1 MGLSYLYE
9 PQAVYRGMRAL
20 WPRAASLS
28 YTDTITAQRHHQH
41 KSYEG
46 NRIALMIY
54 AVVDR
59 NRLAAREERIMR
71 LWLLGNGS
79 KPGVAEWAERFRQR
93 LQSVCTITAFDLSGQ
108 GDLSQTEA
116 DLALVVGGDG
126 AILRAARQM
135 GYQQRPV
142 LGVNL
147 GRLGFLAEVS
157 PEEFLAQLDE
167 LISGRFR
174 VTKHVMYECTI
185 TGPDQQR
192 TALGLNEIVVYNGPP
207 FRLIEIELYVED
219 ELAARYGGDGFIL
232 STPIG
237 STAHNLSAG
246 GPILHQE
253 LAAFV
258 VTFICPHMLTNRSL
272 VDRADKTYRIRIPRA
287 GPGTTLILDGQDLV
301 PLSSQ
306 HTITV
311 RQAPVWFQLVH
322 LPSHRYYRTLRD
334 KLHWSLSPPG

>member
-1 MGLSYLYE
+1 
-9 PQAVYRGMRAL
+9 
-20 WPRAASLS
+20 
-28 YTDTITAQRHHQH
+28 
-41 KSYEG
+41 
-46 NRIALMIY
+46 
-54 AVVDR
+54 
-59 NRLAAREERIMR
+59 MR
-71 LWLLGNGS
+71 LWLFGNGA
-79 KPGVAEWAERFRQR
+79 KPGVAEWAERLRDA
-93 LQSVCTITAFDLSGQ
+93 LQHVCTITAFDLTGQ
-108 GDLSQTEA
+108 SDLSQSEA

-135 GYQQRPV
+135 GYRQRPV

-157 PEEFLAQLDE
+157 PHELLAQLDQ
-167 LISGRFR
+167 LVAGKFR
-174 VTKHVMYECTI
+174 VSRHVMYECTV
-185 TGPDQQR
+185 TGPELQR
-192 TALGLNEIVVYNGPP
+192 TTLGLNEIVIYHGPP
-207 FRLIEIELYVED
+207 FRLIEIELYVEG

-272 VDRADKTYRIRIPRA
+272 VDRADKTYCIRLPKA
-287 GPGTTLILDGQDLV
+287 GPGTTLILDGQDSIPV
-301 PLSSQ
+301 SSQ

-322 LPSHRYYRTLRD
+322 LPGHSYYRTLRD